1 MKQNDLTP
9 ARIAVGLYLK
19 RQIDALENDYVADDL
34 TDFAKRLAQQVA
46 KDLLEGEVD
55 VKTTPHMIEQAK
67 TVIIETHNDQVIPAA
82 VETQKTVIAP
92 KPTRPSDQVTKPNF
106 AEMLKP
112 KHKEPVC

>member
-46 KDLLEGEVD
+46 QDLLEGVVD
-55 VKTTPHMIEQAK
+55 VKPNTPA
-67 TVIIETHNDQVIPAA
+67 IIEVIAPATIKEEQPRVDQPVA
-82 VETQKTVIAP
+82 VETRS
-92 KPTRPSDQVTKPNF
+92 KPDFT
-106 AEMLKP
+106 AMLKP